1 MKKNTKKTHRD
12 LDTARGNAVL
22 VCPPD
27 RAGKSFAVRF
37 FGIFFRYVIVSFAVF
52 GLMLLIDDSIR
63 TEMGGKYLFCICFA
77 VCAFLS
83 LLFCSKWT
91 ALGAGICGAAFLTV
105 KVLLDS
111 AFIRRTLYGCIA
123 VYNAFIQRLVD
134 RNFLT
139 MSRFFIDVGPSASGA
154 EYSHGFVPLTILIA
168 LAFVP
173 FAIKRT
179 RLIFPAILSTAI
191 LVVICTYNLSDSN
204 WAIAFIIAAFG
215 ALLVV
220 NRFDKYYI
228 KEPETKHNSAELQLF
243 GDTDRPSLPDI
254 YVEQEKTEKEKEIER
269 KKQKEEK
276 LELRKRKK
284 EQTLTVDEEISDYFS
299 SSKDKKKHK
308 KDRLEKSDKSAKK
321 KDKKAQIDEKKKRKA
336 AVRKVKRYDRIT
348 LDAKSAMGGFT
359 GIVAF
364 LLLFSIV
371 LGPAVL
377 TDSNFTAVPAI
388 TDKLSFYRAY
398 LTAFL
403 QGDDVVL
410 DDLEY
415 ARNASNFAP
424 RNTDAKK
431 REFLE
436 IPVMKIDTS
445 YPTDVY
451 LTGWIATEYRDGA
464 WYTANYNG
472 EDYNNYRG
480 LYSAVYDRTSTPYE
494 NVFFNFMNTYI
505 PYDMHTVDF
514 EDDNVYINSAHGVLA
529 EQVNIKRLANI
540 GTQLYLP
547 SRFSIDYKLR
557 KHGSYEELEEN
568 YVNFY
573 DGIYTGK
580 AFGEIGAEYAAV
592 SYMMIQKNANWI
604 NNLSDYIAEFNV
616 AYDKL
621 CKEILNP
628 RREKIKRYSEE
639 NYTKKLIMEELYK
652 EVDIGYNSAGGITVF
667 VPEGYVG
674 AGTYWIY
681 TTNKDKYGNLTVY
694 CSETGVT
701 YTISEEGEISR
712 TPAQNTHNLPFAV
725 RYLALMSEADR
736 MDVASMFYDY
746 YIYSNFVH
754 DTYTDTADSDIVSKY
769 YQDILAA
776 MSDEEYTS
784 MTTDGNGNYAMPN
797 AENST
802 LASSHEN
809 RHKLVMKIIDTL
821 AAEGSG
827 YTYTLEPQKKLDSKL
842 DGVENFLTVTKE
854 GYCVQF
860 ASAAALLLREAGI
873 PVRYVEGYLA
883 SDIVKRISVKD
894 GFGYYSVVKDS
905 DAHAWIEVWYDGIG
919 WVSYET
925 TPKFYNDAYGIIPD
939 DVEDPDDTLPEDT
952 TSAPDD
958 TDEEEPLDTEESS
971 DLPLD
976 TEIPTDDIGGDDE
989 NGIVTTVCI
998 IAAVL
1003 VCLSGAVFGIVFIV
1017 KCAEKHRREKEK
1029 LLSSAESGSFTED
1042 ERHGVAR
1049 RLIDMTMELLRV
1061 FGTPP
1066 GKSEPRTDY
1075 AKRLEK
1081 EYLNVFRKRKHVN
1094 VASLS
1099 EEEIAKLD
1107 GNDYYIVCDTDI
1119 VAIFDSI
1126 AAEEFGLSGMT
1137 REQIHDL
1144 AVFYK
1149 RLYTAMPAR
1158 LSSFEIFKYRYFK
1171 FI

>member
-1 MKKNTKKTHRD
+1 MKKNIKKSVRD

-63 TEMGGKYLFCICFA
+63 TGIGGAYLFCACFT

-91 ALGAGICGAAFLTV
+91 AVAAGGVGVAFAAI
-105 KVLLDS
+105 KIILDS
-111 AFIRRTLYGCIA
+111 AFISRIFYGCIA

-139 MSRFFIDVGPSASGA
+139 MSRFFIDVGHSAA
-154 EYSHGFVPLTILIA
+154 AVEYRYGFVILTVLIA
-168 LAFVP
+168 LTFVP

-179 RLIFPAILSTAI
+179 RLIFPAILSTVI

-215 ALLVV
+215 ALLVISK
-220 NRFDKYYI
+220 FDKYYI
-228 KEPETKHNSAELQLF
+228 KEPEAKHNSAELQLF
-243 GDTDRPSLPDI
+243 GDTDRPALPDV
-254 YVEQEKTEKEKEIER
+254 YVEQENLKNERALEKQR
-269 KKQKEEK
+269 AKEEK
-276 LELRKRKK
+276 ADLRKRKK
-284 EQTLTVDEEISDYFS
+284 EQSLTVDEEISDYFS

-308 KDRLEKSDKSAKK
+308 KSKVKKSDKPENKN
-321 KDKKAQIDEKKKRKA
+321 DKKSRLDEKKLRKA
-336 AVRKVKRYDRIT
+336 AIRKVKRYDRIT
-348 LDAKSAMGGFT
+348 LDAKSAMGGLT

-424 RNTDAKK
+424 RNTDAEK

-436 IPVMKIDTS
+436 IPVMKLDTS
-445 YPTDVY
+445 YPADVY

-505 PYDMHTVDF
+505 PYDMHHVEF
-514 EDDNVYINSAHGVLA
+514 EGDNIYINSAHGVLA

-547 SRFSIDYKLR
+547 SRFSIDYELR
-557 KHGSYEELEEN
+557 KHGSGETLEEN

-580 AFGEIGAEYAAV
+580 AFGEVGAEYAAV

-652 EVDIGYNSAGGITVF
+652 DASIIYHSGGSCTVYLPEDYVGTGNYHINENEGIIHISFYNSNDNTSI
-667 VPEGYVG
+667 E
-674 AGTYWIY
+674 
-681 TTNKDKYGNLTVY
+681 
-694 CSETGVT
+694 

-712 TPAQNTHNLPFAV
+712 TPAQNTHNLPLAV

-797 AENST
+797 A
-802 LASSHEN
+802 
-809 RHKLVMKIIDTL
+809 
-821 AAEGSG
+821 
-827 YTYTLEPQKKLDSKL
+827 
-842 DGVENFLTVTKE
+842 
-854 GYCVQF
+854 
-860 ASAAALLLREAGI
+860 
-873 PVRYVEGYLA
+873 
-883 SDIVKRISVKD
+883 
-894 GFGYYSVVKDS
+894 
-905 DAHAWIEVWYDGIG
+905 
-919 WVSYET
+919 
-925 TPKFYNDAYGIIPD
+925 
-939 DVEDPDDTLPEDT
+939 
-952 TSAPDD
+952 
-958 TDEEEPLDTEESS
+958 
-971 DLPLD
+971 
-976 TEIPTDDIGGDDE
+976 
-989 NGIVTTVCI
+989 
-998 IAAVL
+998 
-1003 VCLSGAVFGIVFIV
+1003 
-1017 KCAEKHRREKEK
+1017 
-1029 LLSSAESGSFTED
+1029 
-1042 ERHGVAR
+1042 
-1049 RLIDMTMELLRV
+1049 
-1061 FGTPP
+1061 
-1066 GKSEPRTDY
+1066 
-1075 AKRLEK
+1075 
-1081 EYLNVFRKRKHVN
+1081 
-1094 VASLS
+1094 
-1099 EEEIAKLD
+1099 
-1107 GNDYYIVCDTDI
+1107 
-1119 VAIFDSI
+1119 
-1126 AAEEFGLSGMT
+1126 
-1137 REQIHDL
+1137 
-1144 AVFYK
+1144 
-1149 RLYTAMPAR
+1149 
-1158 LSSFEIFKYRYFK
+1158 
-1171 FI
+1171 